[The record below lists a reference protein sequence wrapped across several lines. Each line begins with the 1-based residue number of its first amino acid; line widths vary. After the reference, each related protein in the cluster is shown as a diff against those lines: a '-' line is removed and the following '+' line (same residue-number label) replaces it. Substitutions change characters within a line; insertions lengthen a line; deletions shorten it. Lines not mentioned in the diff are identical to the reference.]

1 MGIVASVMCN
11 CYRDGKTTPCPFPQQ
26 FIADPAALPGLRW
39 DEDPGESEA
48 EAAYALLRL
57 WLATC
62 CDHPDMNQASEFI
75 ASWKGYQAFS
85 DALDALGAKR
95 FPALRAHLPGGDDG
109 TTPPDA
115 AAAMLAELDA
125 FAQAQSQVRYA
136 VLVDSERGEIIS
148 HGSHTLK
155 GALKM
160 DVSSGFD
167 VGYDAEG
174 FFVRD
179 RWEMN
184 RLVFRAMRLEQR
196 LLHPETLQVE
206 YVDLETGRTF
216 ACNTP
221 FGQAFIGAHGLPRMV
236 YERLHVEL
244 LPSPENRFAYLTD
257 PLRRVLQASLQTGN
271 PVRWH

>member
-26 FIADPAALPGLRW
+26 FFADPAALPGLRW

-48 EAAYALLRL
+48 EAAYAVLRL

-62 CDHPDMNQASEFI
+62 CDHPDMNQASAFI

-85 DALDALGAKR
+85 DALDALGAEH

-125 FAQAQSQVRYA
+125 FAQAQSQVPYA
-136 VLVDSERGEIIS
+136 VLVDSERNEIIS

-155 GALKM
+155 GALKI
-160 DVSSGFD
+160 DVNSGFD
-167 VGYDAEG
+167 VGYDADG

-206 YVDLETGRTF
+206 YVDLDTGRMF

-221 FGQAFIGAHGLPRMV
+221 FGQAFIGEHGLPRMV

-244 LPSPENRFAYLTD
+244 LPSPENRFAYITD